1 MDGLAAGVIDKATNF
16 LLFCPLN
23 VCLSV
28 LFEIIV
34 FVLALNDWMV
44 DLGRMYCSWWCLSLN
59 LIQKEELDKLLYV
72 IFCFVI
78 FMSVRFNRALKT
90 WSTSLICGMLKY
102 TTHATWHVFRRT
114 HALRRLEILSFRLLG
129 ALILLSGLLQEL
141 LESLIWLLAAEE
153 LLEVL

>member
-78 FMSVRFNRALKT
+78 FMSVRFYRALET
-90 WSTSLICGMLKY
+90 WSPSLIRCMLKNS
-102 TTHATWHVFRRT
+102 THAAWHVFRRT
-114 HALRRLEILSFRLLG
+114 HALRRLEILSFWVLG
-129 ALILLSGLLQEL
+129 ALVVLFCLLQEL
-141 LESLIWLLAAEE
+141 LESFIWFLAAEK

>member
-1 MDGLAAGVIDKATNF
+1 MDRLAAGAIDKAPNF

-23 VCLSV
+23 VSLSV

-34 FVLALNDWMV
+34 FVLASNDWMV
-44 DLGRMYCSWWCLSLN
+44 DFGRMYCSWWCLRLN

-78 FMSVRFNRALKT
+78 VMSVRFYRALKT
-90 WSTSLICGMLKY
+90 WSASLIRSVLKN
-102 TTHATWHVFRRT
+102 TTDATRHVLRRAHT
-114 HALRRLEILSFRLLG
+114 LRRLEILSFRSLG
-129 ALILLSGLLQEL
+129 ALILFVCLLQEL

-153 LLEVL
+153 LFEVL